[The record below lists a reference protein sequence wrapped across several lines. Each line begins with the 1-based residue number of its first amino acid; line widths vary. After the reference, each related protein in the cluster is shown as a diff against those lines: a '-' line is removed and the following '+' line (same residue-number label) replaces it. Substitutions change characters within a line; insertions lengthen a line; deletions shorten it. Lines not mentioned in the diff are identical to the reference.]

1 MLKPYSKSRPVG
13 AATVLLSTC
22 LLALLC
28 AAGRNASAQGSSP
41 YRSAYEDTV
50 AARNTRAAQE
60 AEEKVSLSADKI
72 VEILRNEPGLLL
84 QVKKLLVVKAYE
96 QGRILDP
103 ADLTDEALFRLL
115 RADNNIRVLATR
127 EIEDRDYVRA
137 KPSREEI
144 EKEKREAELETQ
156 QGLTR
161 TTIGKAPDLSAQAK
175 AKANQEDAYWSTRE
189 ETYWA
194 KPKDGQS
201 NPNAPVNPQGIG
213 PQNSVPD
220 HPARQLDLAGLQ
232 QSVGSPAA
240 DTFQESGGI
249 NTGDLLSRI
258 SPEELPGLLSVT
270 SMTSVAGS
278 GIGAKAGLLE
288 SSGLDPN
295 VLSKL
300 AGQSLPSGIDSQ
312 SRPPQTSERASLEYP
327 RRRIPSPSDSNE
339 DRPLISRR
347 PNPYAD
353 VPSLYDLYAQ
363 VARRPAILERFGTE
377 VFRNGTGNLDKLP
390 MDMPVGPDYVIG
402 PGDGLS
408 IELSGSISQH
418 LQRIVDREGRVALP
432 EVGALQ
438 VAGRN
443 LGDVQ
448 HLMQSALR
456 TQFHDIAADVSVG
469 RIRTVRVY
477 VVGDVESPGAY
488 DISAL
493 STPLNALYAAGGP
506 TTRGSLRH
514 LRQYRGKALV
524 QEIDAYDLLLHGV
537 HNELARIQSG
547 DTILVSPIG
556 PEVTVEGMVQRP
568 AIYELAGEKSL
579 SEVLELA
586 GGVLPSGTL
595 RHVDLERLVAH
606 QSRTMLRLDL
616 PESNDPQAVSK
627 ALDEFLVQDG
637 DKIRISPIL
646 PYADKT
652 VYVDGHVFHPGK
664 YPFHEGMKVTD
675 ILQSYSDLLPEPSRR
690 HAEIIR
696 LQAPDYTP
704 MVLAF
709 NLGDVMD
716 GKNQELVLKPFDT
729 IRIFGRY
736 DFEDP
741 PVITV
746 SGAVR
751 DPGDHI
757 TNGET
762 RLRDAVYLA
771 GGVSPDAELGDAQ
784 VFRKEDDGMLKV
796 FSVDLRKALTGE
808 AADNVLLE
816 SKDRVFIHPSQ
827 TKLDPATVLIQGEV
841 PRPGKYPLGE
851 GMTAADLV
859 HVAGGFKRGAYTE
872 MADLTHYEVVQGT
885 NVTGE
890 NVEVPIAKALTG
902 EADSDVRLHDGDV
915 LTIRQLA
922 GWNDVQATVEVKGEV
937 LHPGTYGVKEGEKL
951 SSIIARAGGFR
962 GDAYPYGAIFERTQV
977 RDLEEKNRSELVR
990 QVQSDGATLALI
1002 PDNDVNQKMAKDA
1015 ALSQWQSTI
1024 RKLQDTPPVGRL
1036 VIHISKD
1043 TKRWENTSSDL
1054 EVRAGD
1060 SIYIPKRPNMVM
1072 VDGSVYN
1079 PTAVSFK
1086 PGKSG
1091 EWYLKQAGGPT
1102 NMANRKAIFVIRADG
1117 SVVGNSGGLF
1127 SGGIE
1132 KTALQPGDMVM
1143 VPEKAFSGSQKWK
1156 TTLDAAQ
1163 LVYAV
1168 GIAIQLGRSF

>member
-1 MLKPYSKSRPVG
+1 MPMRKAVFPTTRHCRPREAV
-13 AATVLLSTC
+13 
-22 LLALLC
+22 
-28 AAGRNASAQGSSP
+28 P
-41 YRSAYEDTV
+41 PK
-50 AARNTRAAQE
+50 E

-72 VEILRNEPGLLL
+72 IDILRDEPGLLL
-84 QVKKLLVVKAYE
+84 QVKKLLVIKAYE

-103 ADLTDEALFRLL
+103 SDLTDNALFRLL
-115 RADNNIRVLATR
+115 RDDDNIRVLATR
-127 EIEDRDYVRA
+127 EIEDRYYVRA

-144 EKEKREAELETQ
+144 ERKKREEELEAQ
-156 QGLTR
+156 RGVTR
-161 TTIGKAPDLSAQAK
+161 TSEGKATDQTLPSK
-175 AKANQEDAYWSTRE
+175 SKENQEDAYWSKHADER
-189 ETYWA
+189 YNYNV
-194 KPKDGQS
+194 PSVPS
-201 NPNAPVNPQGIG
+201 NVNPQLSPSYPSNPQTPA
-213 PQNSVPD
+213 PQNSAPD
-220 HPARQLDLAGLQ
+220 NPARQLDQAGLQ
-232 QSVGSPAA
+232 SNSVQSNLDV
-240 DTFQESGGI
+240 FQDSGEI
-249 NTGDLLSRI
+249 NTGSMRRI
-258 SPEELPGLLSVT
+258 TPEELPDLLNAS
-270 SMTSVAGS
+270 SMLSAGTLGS
-278 GIGAKAGLLE
+278 GLGAKAGLSG
-288 SSGLDPN
+288 SSLLDSAVLPN
-295 VLSKL
+295 FASQLS
-300 AGQSLPSGIDSQ
+300 ASGMDYQ
-312 SRPPQTSERASLEYP
+312 PRVPQTTQQQARLDVP
-327 RRRIPSPSDSNE
+327 QRRIPSPSDLNE

-363 VARRPAILERFGTE
+363 VTSRPAILERFGME
-377 VFRNGTGNLDKLP
+377 IFHNGTGNLDRLP
-390 MDMPVGPDYVIG
+390 MDMPVGADYVLG

-418 LQRIVDREGRVALP
+418 LQRVVDREGRVALP
-432 EVGALQ
+432 EVGAVQ
-438 VAGRN
+438 VSGRSV
-443 LGDVQ
+443 GEVQ
-448 HLMQSALR
+448 RVMQAALR
-456 TQFHDIAADVSVG
+456 TQFHEIDADVSVA

-488 DISAL
+488 DISSL

-506 TTRGSLRH
+506 TSRGSLRH
-514 LRQYRGKALV
+514 LKQYRGKTLV
-524 QEIDAYDLLLHGV
+524 QEVDAYDLLLHGI
-537 HNELARIQSG
+537 HSELDRIQSG

-556 PEVTVEGMVQRP
+556 TQVTVEGMVQRP
-568 AIYELAGEKSL
+568 AIYELSGEKSL

-606 QSRTMLRLDL
+606 ESRSMLRLDL
-616 PESNDPQAVSK
+616 PVSNDPMAIGK

-664 YPFHEGMKVTD
+664 YPYHEGMKVTD

-709 NLGDVMD
+709 NLGEVMD
-716 GKNQELVLKPFDT
+716 GKNQDLILKPFDT

-736 DFEDP
+736 DFEDQ

-762 RLRDAVYLA
+762 HLRDAVYLA
-771 GGVSPDAELGDAQ
+771 GGVNPDAELGDAQ
-784 VFRKEDDGMLKV
+784 VFRKTDDGKLKV
-796 FSVDLRKALTGE
+796 FSVNLRQALSGE
-808 AADNVLLE
+808 NADNVLLRP
-816 SKDRVFIHPSQ
+816 KDRVFIHPSQ
-827 TKLDPATVLIQGEV
+827 TKLDPPIVLIQGEV

-859 HVAGGFKRGAYTE
+859 HVAGGFKRSAFTE
-872 MADLTHYEVVQGT
+872 TADLTHYEVMQGT

-890 NVEVPIAKALTG
+890 SVEVPIAKALAG

-922 GWNDVQATVEVKGEV
+922 GWNDIQATIEVKGEV
-937 LHPGTYGVKEGEKL
+937 LHPGTYGIKEGERL

-962 GDAYPYGAIFERTQV
+962 GDAYPSASIFERIQV
-977 RDLEEKNRSELVR
+977 RDIEEQNRSELVR
-990 QVQSDGATLALI
+990 EVQTDGASLKLI
-1002 PDNDVNQKMAKDA
+1002 PDTDQDQRMAKEA
-1015 ALSQWQSTI
+1015 ALNQWQTTI
-1024 RKLQDTPPVGRL
+1024 QRLQNTPPAGRL
-1036 VIHISKD
+1036 VIHISQNV
-1043 TKRWENTSSDL
+1043 KRWTNTSADV

-1060 SIYIPKRPNMVM
+1060 AIYVPKRPNFVM

-1079 PTAVSFK
+1079 PTAVTFK
-1086 PGKSG
+1086 PGKDAD
-1091 EWYLKQAGGPT
+1091 WYLKQAGGPT
-1102 NMANRKAIFVIRADG
+1102 NMANKKAIFVIRADG
-1117 SVVGNSGGLF
+1117 SVMGNSGGLF
-1127 SGGIE
+1127 SGGVE

-1143 VPEKAFSGSQKWK
+1143 APEKAFSGTTKWK
-1156 TTLDAAQ
+1156 STLEAAQ
-1163 LVYAV
+1163 IAYAV
-1168 GIAIQLGRSF
+1168 GIAIQVGRSF

>member
-1 MLKPYSKSRPVG
+1 MLRYRSKSRHDRAPIF
-13 AATVLLSTC
+13 LLSGFAIAI
-22 LLALLC
+22 LLSIGPSAL
-28 AAGRNASAQGSSP
+28 AQRSDPYGAS
-41 YRSAYEDTV
+41 YEDT
-50 AARNTRAAQE
+50 AISRSNRAAQE

-72 VEILRNEPGLLL
+72 VEILGNEPGLLL

-156 QGLTR
+156 RGLTR

-175 AKANQEDAYWSTRE
+175 AKANQEDAYWSARE

-201 NPNAPVNPQGIG
+201 NPNAPASPQGIG

-220 HPARQLDLAGLQ
+220 NPARQLDLAGLEQ
-232 QSVGSPAA
+232 NSGSPAA

-270 SMTSVAGS
+270 SMTSAAGP
-278 GIGAKAGLLE
+278 GIGAKAGLLG
-288 SSGLDPN
+288 SSGLDPSL
-295 VLSKL
+295 LSKL
-300 AGQSLPSGIDSQ
+300 AGQSSASGIDSQ
-312 SRPPQTSERASLEYP
+312 SRPLQTSERAGVEYP

-347 PNPYAD
+347 PNPYAN

-363 VARRPAILERFGTE
+363 VAQRPAVLERFGTE

-418 LQRIVDREGRVALP
+418 MQRIVDREGRVALP

-506 TTRGSLRH
+506 TTRGSLRR
-514 LRQYRGKALV
+514 LRQYRGKTLV

-606 QSRTMLRLDL
+606 ESRTMLRLDL
-616 PESNDPQAVSK
+616 PESNNPQAVGK

-646 PYADKT
+646 PYADET

-664 YPFHEGMKVTD
+664 YPYHEGMKVTD
-675 ILQSYSDLLPEPSRR
+675 ILPSYSDLLPEPSRR

-716 GKNQELVLKPFDT
+716 GKNQKLVLKPFDT

-751 DPGDHI
+751 DPGDHV

-784 VFRKEDDGMLKV
+784 VFRKEDDGTLKV

-851 GMTAADLV
+851 GMTATDLV

-890 NVEVPIAKALTG
+890 NVEVPIAKALAG

-922 GWNDVQATVEVKGEV
+922 GWNDVQATIEVKGEV

-1015 ALSQWQSTI
+1015 AVSQWQSTI

-1036 VIHISKD
+1036 VIHISKN

-1060 SIYIPKRPNMVM
+1060 SIYIPKRPNLVM

-1102 NMANRKAIFVIRADG
+1102 TMANKKAIFVIRADG

>member
-1 MLKPYSKSRPVG
+1 MLRPYLKSRPVG
-13 AATVLLSTC
+13 AATVLL
-22 LLALLC
+22 ALLC
-28 AAGRNASAQGSSP
+28 VAGANAVAQGSDPS
-41 YRSAYEDTV
+41 RSAYDDKA

-103 ADLTDEALFRLL
+103 SDLTDESLFRLL
-115 RADNNIRVLATR
+115 REDNNIRILATR
-127 EIEDRDYVRA
+127 EIEDRGYIRV
-137 KPSREEI
+137 KPSRKEI
-144 EKEKREAELETQ
+144 ETEKREAELATQ
-156 QGLTR
+156 RGLTR
-161 TTIGKAPDLSAQAK
+161 TSLGKPPELSAQAK

-189 ETYWA
+189 DNYWA

-201 NPNAPVNPQGIG
+201 NPNLPTNPQGTSPRDSI
-213 PQNSVPD
+213 PEN
-220 HPARQLDLAGLQ
+220 PARQLDLAGLQ
-232 QSVGSPAA
+232 QSGGSPAA

-258 SPEELPGLLSVT
+258 SPEELPGLLSVS
-270 SMTSVAGS
+270 SMTSAAGP
-278 GIGAKAGLLE
+278 GLGAKAGLLG
-288 SSGLDPN
+288 SSGLDSR

-300 AGQSLPSGIDSQ
+300 AGQSSATSIDSQ
-312 SRPPQTSERASLEYP
+312 SRPQQTSERASVEYP

-514 LRQYRGKALV
+514 LRQYRGKTLV

-606 QSRTMLRLDL
+606 ENRSMLRLDL
-616 PESNDPQAVSK
+616 PVSNDPQAVGK

-664 YPFHEGMKVTD
+664 YPYHEGMRVTD

-704 MVLAF
+704 IVLAF

-736 DFEDP
+736 DFEDS

-751 DPGDHI
+751 DPGDHV

-771 GGVSPDAELGDAQ
+771 GGVNPDAELGDAQ
-784 VFRKEDDGMLKV
+784 VFRKEDDGKLKV
-796 FSVDLRKALTGE
+796 FSVDLRKALAGD

-841 PRPGKYPLGE
+841 PRPGKYPLGD

-859 HVAGGFKRGAYTE
+859 HISGGFKRGAYTE

-885 NVTGE
+885 NVAGE
-890 NVEVPIAKALTG
+890 NVEVPIAKALAG
-902 EADSDVRLHDGDV
+902 GADSDVRLHDGDV
-915 LTIRQLA
+915 LTIRQVA
-922 GWNDVQATVEVKGEV
+922 GWNDVQATIEVKGEV

-977 RDLEEKNRSELVR
+977 RDLEERNRSELVR
-990 QVQSDGATLALI
+990 QVQSDGAALALI
-1002 PDNDVNQKMAKDA
+1002 PDADAEQKIAKDA
-1015 ALSQWQSTI
+1015 ALSQWQTTI

-1036 VIHISKD
+1036 VIHISKN

-1060 SIYIPKRPNMVM
+1060 SIYVPKRPNMVM

-1079 PTAVSFK
+1079 PTAVSFR

-1102 NMANRKAIFVIRADG
+1102 NMANKKAIFVIRADG